1 MTLQQFK
8 SMSWVVLE
16 VLQITVVLITIGYAF
31 AMYPGALTIV
41 LGELAFLIAAMFG
54 GENQPLRRNIIS
66 ISGGF
71 FFTLLFL
78 LFLKLVGVDNFSAF
92 SENKILS
99 SDALKKYYMGLF
111 TWGTSVFL
119 DVFFKV

>member
-1 MTLQQFK
+1 MILQQFK

-16 VLQITVVLITIGYAF
+16 VLLITVVLFPIGYAF
-31 AMYPGALTIV
+31 ARYPGGLTIV
-41 LGELAFLIAAMFG
+41 LGGLAFLIAAMFG

-66 ISGGF
+66 VSGGF

-78 LFLKLVGVDNFSAF
+78 LFLKLVGVDYFSAF

-99 SDALKKYYMGLF
+99 SDALKKYYRGLF

>member
-16 VLQITVVLITIGYAF
+16 VFLITVVLFPIGYAF
-31 AMYPGALTIV
+31 ARYPGALTIV
-41 LGELAFLIAAMFG
+41 LGGLAFLIAAMFG
-54 GENQPLRRNIIS
+54 GEHPPLRRNIIS
-66 ISGGF
+66 ASGGF

-119 DVFFKV
+119 DVFFIV